1 MKKFISGF
9 LIGAI
14 TLGVFNIS
22 SAKVFENKSVDDTK
36 RNQTYVYGGN
46 VRDTADLEA
55 MQLELL
61 EKMYSKMKSM
71 DERLYNLEIK

>member
-22 SAKVFENKSVDDTK
+22 SAKVFENESVDDAK
-36 RNQTYVYGGN
+36 RNQTYVYGGT
-46 VRDTADLEA
+46 VRDTAELES
-55 MQLELL
+55 MQLELM
-61 EKMYSKMKSM
+61 EKMYAKMKSM

>member
-22 SAKVFENKSVDDTK
+22 NAKVYDKETVEDAK
-36 RNQTYVYGGN
+36 REETYVYGGT
-46 VRDTADLEA
+46 VRDTAELEG
-55 MQLELL
+55 MQLELM
-61 EKMYSKMKSM
+61 EKMYAKMKSM